1 MDRGYSYYG
10 EVRLG
15 HSFFLGPIGL
25 GNWPHMLYNGPHLSP
40 WDVLSHGTLCPLR
53 RFVLGSFRPWNVLSL
68 GTLCPLRRFVLGSFR
83 PWNNVPWDVLS
94 LGMLVP
100 GTFCPWNNVPWDV
113 LSLGMLVSGT
123 FCLGTLY
130 ATFCMCIQN
139 TVCMNLLY
147 NFFLLG
153 QFYKADK

>member
-1 MDRGYSYYG
+1 MVRGYSYYG

-15 HSFFLGPIGL
+15 HSFFLGPIEL

-53 RFVLGSFRPWNVLSL
+53 RFVLGSFRPWN
-68 GTLCPLRRFVLGSFR
+68 
-83 PWNNVPWDVLS
+83 NVPWDVFS

-113 LSLGMLVSGT
+113 LSLGMLVPGT
-123 FCLGTLY
+123 FCLGTFC

-147 NFFLLG
+147 NIL
-153 QFYKADK
+153 Y